1 MSVVASPARPAAAAP
16 DAGAPVDVPV
26 PASHRDLL
34 TGRACGVLTTLFSSG
49 RAHSVLAW
57 VDFDGE
63 CATINTTL
71 ERWSGRNLAANPK
84 ASLLV
89 VDRFDT
95 ARYLQIRGDV
105 ELVAESAVEHL
116 DALARRYTRH
126 PAFYGFVR
134 PEEQRLREHRVIG
147 RFHARRIT
155 VDAIHS

>member
-1 MSVVASPARPAAAAP
+1 MSALATLDRPA
-16 DAGAPVDVPV
+16 DVTV

-34 TGRACGVLTTLFSSG
+34 TGRACGVLTTLFANG
-49 RAHSVLAW
+49 QPHSVLVL

-71 ERWSGRNLAANPK
+71 EHCCGRNLASNPK

-89 VDRFDT
+89 VDPVDT

-105 ELVAESAVEHL
+105 ELVREGAIAHL

-126 PAFYGFVR
+126 PAFYGFVV
-134 PEEQRLREHRVIG
+134 PAARLAQEHRVIG

-155 VDAIHS
+155 TDAIHS